1 MPKAWRPLPRLV
13 GAVVVAFVV
22 AWPLFYEEPF
32 FLHVATLMLLT
43 AIGASSYFLVFSNGY
58 LSLGHAAFLGI
69 GGYTSVLLV
78 MRLHCPFPL
87 ALAAAGLTSGLV
99 ALVVGPILLRLKG
112 TYFVLTTFAFG
123 EMMRL
128 LFVEWQSLTGGSDG
142 IYQIPPPYEFLDSM
156 RAYYYFALGAALLC
170 VGFVSRLM
178 SSQVGRFVVA
188 IREGESLAESTGVP
202 VTRFKVAMFT
212 ISCILVGLQGSL
224 QAHFIRY
231 ISPLTYGFPES
242 LNYLLINVLG
252 GMYRLAGVLIGTVFI
267 VSLPEFLRGWVE
279 YQRVFYG
286 LILVVVVL
294 FAPAGFLGVYDRLT
308 GRSATDG

>member
-1 MPKAWRPLPRLV
+1 
-13 GAVVVAFVV
+13 VVAFIVV
-22 AWPLFYEEPF
+22 WPLLYEEPF
-32 FLHVATLMLLT
+32 FLHVATVILLT

-69 GGYTSVLLV
+69 GGYTSVLLM
-78 MRLHCPFPL
+78 MRLDWPFPL
-87 ALAAAGLTSGLV
+87 ALAAAGLASGLV

-112 TYFVLTTFAFG
+112 TYFALTTFAFG
-123 EMMRL
+123 EMTRL

-142 IYQIPPPYEFLDSM
+142 IYQIPPPYPFLDSL
-156 RAYYYFALGAALLC
+156 RAYYYFALGAAVLC
-170 VGFVSRLM
+170 VGFLWRLM
-178 SSQVGRFVVA
+178 NSQVGRFVVA
-188 IREGESLAESTGVP
+188 IRESESLAESTGVP

-252 GMYRLAGVLIGTVFI
+252 GVYRLAGVLVGTVFV

-279 YQRVFYG
+279 YQRVLYG
-286 LILVVVVL
+286 SILVVVVL
-294 FAPAGFLGVYDRLT
+294 FAPRGFLGVYDRLK
-308 GRSATDG
+308 GRSATSG